1 MLVITPTVI
10 YGFSVS
16 MKCMLHY
23 FCSEFLMQSL
33 LLIRLITVF
42 SLWMLFLGST
52 QAQNKFSVSGT
63 VTDEATGETILGAN
77 VVVKELGRGVSTNLY
92 GFYSISLPAGVYT
105 FVFSFIGYTSI
116 EKTVEL
122 DRDQAINIELGS
134 QVIATDVVEIVGEK
148 NANTESTD
156 MGRIGL
162 EVETIKSLP
171 ALLGEVDILKT
182 LQFLPGVQ
190 SAGEGNSGFYVRGGG
205 PDQNLILL
213 DNATIYNAAH
223 LFGFFSVFN
232 ADAVKNIDLI
242 KGGMPASF
250 GGRISSVL
258 DISLKE
264 GNNKKHT
271 FEGGIGL
278 ISSRLTAQGPLK
290 KGVSSY
296 IISARRTYIDVL
308 ARPFVNPE
316 SAFAGS
322 GYYFYD
328 LNAKVNYTLS
338 DRDRIFLSGYFGR
351 DVFGFNSATV
361 GFGAEIPWGNAM
373 GSLRWNHIFS
383 DQLFMNVNA
392 TYSKY
397 EFAFIGNQDDF
408 EFSLNSG
415 IEDWSGKVQF
425 SWYPDLRHEVKAGV
439 DYVFHTFTPSQVSAR
454 SGETEFNLGGDMP
467 TFSHEFGVYIQD
479 EFDISPDFKVNAGIR
494 YSGFA
499 HIGPFTRFVRD
510 DIQDAFAAVAGRETI
525 EYGRG
530 ELVRYYG
537 GLEPRLSMRYRINE
551 RSSVKGGYSKNYQYV
566 HLASL
571 SPTSLPTD
579 VWLPSTDR
587 VEPQSGVQYAVGY
600 FRDIK
605 GGDYEASV
613 ELYYKDM
620 QNLVEYEE
628 GARPEDNINNNT
640 DNQLVFGSGY
650 SYGAE
655 FFFKKTKGS
664 LNGWIGYTWSKNMR
678 QFDDLNLGRPFPAR
692 FDRRHDLSIVAN
704 YKLNERWEFGAAFVY
719 ATGDAITLP
728 VQRYFY
734 EGRVVD
740 VFDERNSFRM
750 APFHR
755 ADVSATLHPKK
766 QRKNKGDAEDEPGR
780 EKRFNSF
787 WTFSIY
793 NVYNRMNPY
802 FIYFGNSGD
811 LSSGSLQIQ
820 AYQVSLF
827 PILPSVTWNFRF

>member
-1 MLVITPTVI
+1 MLRTIAFVLALVASVIAT
-10 YGFSVS
+10 
-16 MKCMLHY
+16 H
-23 FCSEFLMQSL
+23 
-33 LLIRLITVF
+33 
-42 SLWMLFLGST
+42 
-52 QAQNKFSVSGT
+52 AQQKYTISGT
-63 VTDEATGETILGAN
+63 VTDASTGESILAAN
-77 VVVKELGRGVSTNLY
+77 VAIKELGKGVATNLY
-92 GFYSISLPAGVYT
+92 GFYSISLPAGNYT
-105 FVFSFIGYTSI
+105 VLYTFIGY
-116 EKTVEL
+116 ETVE
-122 DRDQAINIELGS
+122 RAIELKSDVSVNVELKS

-148 NANTESTD
+148 SANTESTD
-156 MGRIGL
+156 LGRVGL
-162 EVETIKSLP
+162 EVESIKKLP
-171 ALLGEVDILKT
+171 ALLGEVDVLKT
-182 LQFLPGVQ
+182 IQFLPGVQ

-242 KGGMPASF
+242 KGGMPASY

-264 GNNKKHT
+264 GNNKEHT

-278 ISSRLTAQGPLK
+278 IASRFTAQGPLK

-296 IISARRTYIDVL
+296 IVSARRTYIDVL

-322 GYYFYD
+322 GYFFYD
-328 LNAKVNYTLS
+328 LNAKINYTLS
-338 DRDRIFLSGYFGR
+338 DKDRLFVSGYFGR
-351 DVFGFNSATV
+351 DVFGFQSSTV

-373 GSLRWNHIFS
+373 GSIRWNHLFS
-383 DQLFMNVNA
+383 DKLFMNVNA
-392 TYSKY
+392 TYSNY
-397 EFAFIGNQDDF
+397 EFSFIGRQDDF

-425 SWYPDLRHEVKAGV
+425 SWYPNLRHQVKWGA
-439 DYVFHTFTPSQVSAR
+439 DYVFHTFSPSQVAAS
-454 SGETEFNLGGDMP
+454 SGDTEFDLGSDNT
-467 TFSHEFGVYIQD
+467 TFSHEIGLYIQD
-479 EFDISPDFKVNAGIR
+479 EFDVTPDLRINAGLR

-499 HIGPFTRFVRD
+499 HVGPFTRYVID
-510 DIQDAFAAVAGRETI
+510 DTQDSFAAISGRETI
-525 EYGRG
+525 VYGNG
-530 ELVRYYG
+530 ELVKYYG
-537 GLEPRLSMRYRINE
+537 GFEPRLSIRYRLNE
-551 RSSVKGGYSKNYQYV
+551 KSSLKGGYSKNFQYV

-587 VEPQSGVQYAVGY
+587 VQPQSGVQYAVGY
-600 FRDIK
+600 FRDIANAT
-605 GGDYEASV
+605 YEASV

-620 QNLVEYEE
+620 QNLVEYAE
-628 GARPEDNINNNT
+628 GSQPENNLNNNA
-640 DNQLVFGSGY
+640 DNQLVFGNGY
-650 SYGAE
+650 AYGAE
-655 FFFKKTKGS
+655 FFFKKAKGN

-678 QFDDLNLGRPFPAR
+678 QFDDLNLGREFPAQ

-704 YKLNERWEFGAAFVY
+704 YRLNERWEFGAAFVY
-719 ATGDAITLP
+719 ATGNAITLP

-734 EGRVVD
+734 EGRIVD

-755 ADVSATLHPKK
+755 ADVSATLYPKK
-766 QRKNKGDAEDEPGR
+766 TRMKKNKETGERVETER
-780 EKRFNSF
+780 KFNSN

-811 LSSGSLQIQ
+811 VASGTLQLD

-827 PILPSVTWNFRF
+827 PILPSVTWNFKF

>member
-1 MLVITPTVI
+1 MLRTIALLLVLITPVI
-10 YGFSVS
+10 A
-16 MKCMLHY
+16 
-23 FCSEFLMQSL
+23 
-33 LLIRLITVF
+33 TN
-42 SLWMLFLGST
+42 
-52 QAQNKFSVSGT
+52 AQQKFTISGT
-63 VTDEATGETILGAN
+63 VTDASTGESILAAN
-77 VVVKELGRGVSTNLY
+77 VAIKELGKGVATNLY
-92 GFYSISLPAGVYT
+92 GFYSISLPTGNYT
-105 FVFSFIGYTSI
+105 LLYTFIGY
-116 EKTVEL
+116 ETVE
-122 DRDQAINIELGS
+122 RFIELNTDKS
-134 QVIATDVVEIVGEK
+134 INVELKSLVIATDVVEIVGEK
-148 NANTESTD
+148 SANTESTD
-156 MGRIGL
+156 MGRVGL
-162 EVETIKSLP
+162 EVESIKKLP
-171 ALLGEVDILKT
+171 ALLGEVDVLKT
-182 LQFLPGVQ
+182 IQFLPGVQ

-242 KGGMPASF
+242 KGGMPSSY

-264 GNNKKHT
+264 GNNKEHT

-278 ISSRLTAQGPLK
+278 IASRFTAQGPLK

-296 IISARRTYIDVL
+296 IVSARRTYIDVL
-308 ARPFVNPE
+308 AQPFVNPE

-322 GYYFYD
+322 GYFFYD
-328 LNAKVNYTLS
+328 LNAKINYTLS
-338 DRDRIFLSGYFGR
+338 DKDRLFVSGYFGR
-351 DVFGFNSATV
+351 DVFGFQSSTV

-373 GSLRWNHIFS
+373 GSIRWNHLFS
-383 DQLFMNVNA
+383 DKLFMNLNA
-392 TYSKY
+392 TYSNY
-397 EFAFIGNQDDF
+397 DFSFIGRQDDF

-425 SWYPDLRHEVKAGV
+425 SWYPNLRHQVKWGA
-439 DYVFHTFTPSQVSAR
+439 DYVFHTFSPSQVEAS
-454 SGETEFNLGGDMP
+454 SGDTEFDLGSDNT
-467 TFSHEFGVYIQD
+467 TFSHEIGLYIQD
-479 EFDISPDFKVNAGIR
+479 EFDVTPDLKINAGLR

-499 HIGPFTRFVRD
+499 HVGPFTRYVID
-510 DIQDAFAAVAGRETI
+510 DTQDSFAAISGRETI
-525 EYGRG
+525 VYGNG
-530 ELVRYYG
+530 ELVKYYG
-537 GLEPRLSMRYRINE
+537 GLEPRLSIRYRLNE
-551 RSSVKGGYSKNYQYV
+551 KSSLKGGYSKNFQYV

-587 VEPQSGVQYAVGY
+587 VQPQSGVQYAVGY
-600 FRDIK
+600 FRDIA
-605 GGDYEASV
+605 DATYEASV

-620 QNLVEYEE
+620 QNLVEYAE
-628 GARPEDNINNNT
+628 GSQPENNLNNNT
-640 DNQLVFGSGY
+640 DNQLVFGNGY
-650 SYGAE
+650 AYGAE
-655 FFFKKTKGS
+655 FFFKKAKGN

-678 QFDDLNLGRPFPAR
+678 QFDDLNLGREFPAQ

-704 YKLNERWEFGAAFVY
+704 YRLNERWEFGAAFVY
-719 ATGDAITLP
+719 ATGNAITLP

-734 EGRVVD
+734 EGRIVD

-755 ADVSATLHPKK
+755 ADVSATLYPKK
-766 QRKNKGDAEDEPGR
+766 TRMKKNKETGERVETER
-780 EKRFNSF
+780 RFNSN

-811 LSSGSLQIQ
+811 IASGTLQLD

-827 PILPSVTWNFRF
+827 PILPSVTWNFKF

>member
-1 MLVITPTVI
+1 MVL
-10 YGFSVS
+10 
-16 MKCMLHY
+16 LA
-23 FCSEFLMQSL
+23 SEMWSQKNLT
-33 LLIRLITVF
+33 I
-42 SLWMLFLGST
+42 
-52 QAQNKFSVSGT
+52 SGT
-63 VTDEATGETILGAN
+63 VTDTSTGETILGAN
-77 VVVKELGRGVSTNLY
+77 VAVKELGRGVATNLY
-92 GFYSISLPAGVYT
+92 GFYSLTLPKGEYT
-105 FVFSFIGYTSI
+105 ILYSFIGF
-116 EKTVEL
+116 ETVERKVNL
-122 DRDQAINIELGS
+122 TTDEAINIELS
-134 QVIATDVVEIVGEK
+134 SRVIATQEVEVVGERST
-148 NANTESTD
+148 NTESTD
-156 MGRIGL
+156 MGRVGL
-162 EVETIKSLP
+162 EVETIKTLP
-171 ALLGEVDILKT
+171 ALLGEVDLLKT

-213 DNATIYNAAH
+213 DNAVIYNAAH

-264 GNNKKHT
+264 GNNKEHK

-278 ISSRLTAQGPLK
+278 ISSRFTAQGPLK
-290 KGVSSY
+290 KGTSSY
-296 IISARRTYIDVL
+296 IVSGRRTYIDVI
-308 ARPFVNPE
+308 ARPFINPE

-322 GYYFYD
+322 GYYFFD

-338 DRDRIFLSGYFGR
+338 DRDRLFVSGYFGR
-351 DVFGFNSATV
+351 DVFGFQSSTV
-361 GFGAEIPWGNAM
+361 GFGAQIPWGNAM
-373 GSLRWNHIFS
+373 GSIRWNHLFN
-383 DQLFMNVNA
+383 DRLFMNVNA
-392 TYSKY
+392 TYSNY
-397 EFAFIGNQDDF
+397 QFSFIGSQDDF

-425 SWYPDLRHEVKAGV
+425 SWYPDLRHQIKGGV
-439 DYVFHTFTPSQVSAR
+439 DYVYHTFSPSQVAAR
-454 SGETEFNLGGDMP
+454 SGDTEFDLGSDNT
-467 TFSHEFGVYIQD
+467 TFSHEIAFYIQD
-479 EFDISPDFKVNAGIR
+479 EFDLTPDLRVNAGLR

-499 HIGPFTRFVRD
+499 HIGPFTRYVRD
-510 DIQDAFAAVAGRETI
+510 DTQDSFAAIAGRETI
-525 EYGRG
+525 DYGRG
-530 ELVRYYG
+530 ELVKYYG
-537 GLEPRLSMRYRINE
+537 GFEPRLSMRYRINE

-566 HLASL
+566 HLATL

-587 VEPQSGVQYAVGY
+587 VQPQSGIQYAIGY
-600 FRDIK
+600 FRDLFK
-605 GGDYEASV
+605 NRYEASV
-613 ELYYKDM
+613 EVYYKDM

-628 GARPEDNINNNT
+628 GSRPENNINNNT

-655 FFFKKTKGS
+655 FFLKKNHGR

-678 QFDDLNLGRPFPAR
+678 QFDDLNLGRAFPAR
-692 FDRRHDLSIVAN
+692 YDRRHDFSIVGS
-704 YKLNERWEFGAAFVY
+704 YKLNKRLEFGAAFVY

-734 EGRVVD
+734 EGRIVD

-755 ADVSATLHPKK
+755 ADVSATLYPKK
-766 QRKNKGDAEDEPGR
+766 TKRVKNKATGEQEEVER
-780 EKRFNSF
+780 KFNSH
-787 WTFSIY
+787 WTFSVY

-811 LSSGSLQIQ
+811 LSQGSLQID

-827 PILPSVTWNFRF
+827 PILPSVTWNFSF

>member
-1 MLVITPTVI
+1 MLRTIALWLVLITPVI
-10 YGFSVS
+10 A
-16 MKCMLHY
+16 
-23 FCSEFLMQSL
+23 
-33 LLIRLITVF
+33 TN
-42 SLWMLFLGST
+42 
-52 QAQNKFSVSGT
+52 AQQKFTISGT
-63 VTDEATGETILGAN
+63 VTDASTGESILAAN
-77 VVVKELGRGVSTNLY
+77 VAIKELGKGVATNLY
-92 GFYSISLPAGVYT
+92 GFYSISLPTGNYT
-105 FVFSFIGYTSI
+105 LLYTFIGY
-116 EKTVEL
+116 ETVE
-122 DRDQAINIELGS
+122 RYIELNTDKS
-134 QVIATDVVEIVGEK
+134 INVELTSLVIATDVVEIVGEK
-148 NANTESTD
+148 SANTESTD
-156 MGRIGL
+156 MGRVGL
-162 EVETIKSLP
+162 EVESIKKLP
-171 ALLGEVDILKT
+171 ALLGEVDVLKT
-182 LQFLPGVQ
+182 IQFLPGVQ

-242 KGGMPASF
+242 KGGMPSSY

-264 GNNKKHT
+264 GNNKEHT

-278 ISSRLTAQGPLK
+278 IASRFTAQGPLK

-296 IISARRTYIDVL
+296 IVSARRTYIDVL
-308 ARPFVNPE
+308 AQPFVNPE

-322 GYYFYD
+322 GYFFYD
-328 LNAKVNYTLS
+328 LNAKINYTLS
-338 DRDRIFLSGYFGR
+338 DKDRLFVSGYFGR
-351 DVFGFNSATV
+351 DVFGFQSSTV

-373 GSLRWNHIFS
+373 GSIRWNHLFS
-383 DQLFMNVNA
+383 DKLFMNVNA
-392 TYSKY
+392 TYSNY
-397 EFAFIGNQDDF
+397 DFSFIGRQDDF

-425 SWYPDLRHEVKAGV
+425 SWYPNLRHQVKWGA
-439 DYVFHTFTPSQVSAR
+439 DYVFHTFSPSQVEAS
-454 SGETEFNLGGDMP
+454 SGDTEFDLGSDNT
-467 TFSHEFGVYIQD
+467 TFSHEIGLYIQD
-479 EFDISPDFKVNAGIR
+479 EFDVTPDLKINAGLR

-499 HIGPFTRFVRD
+499 HVGPFTRYVID
-510 DIQDAFAAVAGRETI
+510 DTQDSFAAISGRETI
-525 EYGRG
+525 VYGNG
-530 ELVRYYG
+530 ELVKYYG
-537 GLEPRLSMRYRINE
+537 GLEPRLSIRYRLNE
-551 RSSVKGGYSKNYQYV
+551 KSSLKGGYSKNFQYV

-587 VEPQSGVQYAVGY
+587 VQPQSGVQYAVGY
-600 FRDIK
+600 FRDIA
-605 GGDYEASV
+605 DATYEASV

-620 QNLVEYEE
+620 QNLVEYAE
-628 GARPEDNINNNT
+628 GSQPENNLNNNT
-640 DNQLVFGSGY
+640 DNQLVFGNGY
-650 SYGAE
+650 AYGAE
-655 FFFKKTKGS
+655 FFFKKAKGN

-678 QFDDLNLGRPFPAR
+678 QFDDLNLGREFPAQ

-704 YKLNERWEFGAAFVY
+704 YRLNERWEFGAAFVY
-719 ATGDAITLP
+719 ATGNAITLP

-734 EGRVVD
+734 EGRIVD

-755 ADVSATLHPKK
+755 ADVSATLYPKK
-766 QRKNKGDAEDEPGR
+766 TRMKKNKETGERVETER
-780 EKRFNSF
+780 RFNSN

-811 LSSGSLQIQ
+811 IASGTLQLE

-827 PILPSVTWNFRF
+827 PILPSVTWNFKF

>member
-1 MLVITPTVI
+1 MFRIT
-10 YGFSVS
+10 
-16 MKCMLHY
+16 L
-23 FCSEFLMQSL
+23 LLSL
-33 LLIRLITVF
+33 LFFQFIGQGQKTLSI
-42 SLWMLFLGST
+42 
-52 QAQNKFSVSGT
+52 SGT
-63 VTDEATGETILGAN
+63 VSDAATGESILGAN
-77 VVVKELGRGVSTNLY
+77 VVVKELGRGVATNLY
-92 GFYSISLPAGVYT
+92 GFYSLPLQKGNYT
-105 FVFSFIGYTSI
+105 LIYSFIGYERI
-116 EKTVEL
+116 ERTVDL
-122 DRDQAINIELGS
+122 QADTQINIELKS
-134 QVIATDVVEIVGEK
+134 LVIATEEVEVVGERS
-148 NANTESTD
+148 ANTESTD

-162 EVETIKSLP
+162 EVETIKTLP

-242 KGGMPASF
+242 KGGMPASY

-264 GNNKKHT
+264 GNNKEHQV
-271 FEGGIGL
+271 EGGIGL
-278 ISSRLTAQGPLK
+278 ISSRLTVQGPLK
-290 KGVSSY
+290 KNVSSY
-296 IISARRTYIDVL
+296 IISGRRTYIDVL

-338 DRDRIFLSGYFGR
+338 DRDRLFVSGYFGR
-351 DVFGFNSATV
+351 DVFGFQSATV

-373 GSLRWNHIFS
+373 GSIRWNHLFS
-383 DQLFMNVNA
+383 DRLFMNVNA
-392 TYSKY
+392 TYSNY
-397 EFAFIGNQDDF
+397 QFSFIGSQEDF
-408 EFSLNSG
+408 EFGLNSG

-425 SWYPDLRHEVKAGV
+425 SWYPDLRHQIKGGV
-439 DYVFHTFTPSQVSAR
+439 DYVYHTFTPSQVTAR
-454 SGETEFNLGGDMP
+454 AGDVEFDTGSDNI
-467 TFSHEFGVYIQD
+467 TFSHEVGLYIQD
-479 EFDISPDFKVNAGIR
+479 EFDITPDLRVNAGLR

-499 HIGPFTRFVRD
+499 HVGPFTRFVRD
-510 DIQDAFAAVAGRETI
+510 EVQDNFGAVAGRNTI
-525 EYGRG
+525 EYASG

-537 GLEPRLSMRYRINE
+537 GFEPRLSARYRINGQ
-551 RSSVKGGYSKNYQYV
+551 SSVKGGYSKNYQYV

-587 VEPQSGVQYAVGY
+587 VQPQSGVQYAVGY
-600 FRDIK
+600 FRDLFNNQF
-605 GGDYEASV
+605 ECSV
-613 ELYYKDM
+613 EVYYKTM
-620 QNLVEYEE
+620 ENLVEYEE
-628 GARPEDNINNNT
+628 GARPENNINNNT

-655 FFFKKTKGS
+655 FFFKKSTGV
-664 LNGWIGYTWSKNMR
+664 LTGWVGYTWSKNMR
-678 QFDDLNLGRPFPAR
+678 EFEDLNLGRPFPAR
-692 FDRRHDLSIVAN
+692 FDRRHDLSIVAS
-704 YKLNERWEFGAAFVY
+704 YKLNDRLEFGAAFVY

-734 EGRVVD
+734 EGRIVD

-755 ADVSATLHPKK
+755 ADVSATLYPKK
-766 QRKNKGDAEDEPGR
+766 TRQVKNRKTGETI
-780 EKRFNSF
+780 EKERRFNSH
-787 WTFSIY
+787 WTFSVY

-811 LSSGSLQIQ
+811 LSSGSLQID

-827 PILPSVTWNFRF
+827 PILPSVTWNFSF